1 MNINLHKP
9 LSTLINLY
17 QLRVVS
23 NHTKNEFCP
32 LTSNK
37 MSDIKS
43 KAQGLDP
50 NVQPRNVLE
59 LVEKTNNIYE
69 SLVIISKRARQISSD
84 LKWEIQRKLEEFAV
98 NTDTIEEVQE
108 NKEQIE
114 ISKFYE
120 RLPNTP
126 IIAAQEFLNNEIQ
139 WRYSDEKE

>member
-1 MNINLHKP
+1 
-9 LSTLINLY
+9 
-17 QLRVVS
+17 
-23 NHTKNEFCP
+23 
-32 LTSNK
+32 

-120 RLPNTP
+120 RLPNPTL
-126 IIAAQEFLNNEIQ
+126 IATEEFIKGEIHHHYNDKRRRQ
-139 WRYSDEKE
+139 

>member
-1 MNINLHKP
+1 
-9 LSTLINLY
+9 
-17 QLRVVS
+17 
-23 NHTKNEFCP
+23 
-32 LTSNK
+32 

-59 LVEKTNNIYE
+59 LVDKTHNIYE

-98 NTDTIEEVQE
+98 SSDTIEEVQE

-120 RLPNTP
+120 RLPNTA
-126 IIAAQEFLNNEIQ
+126 IIAAHEFMNDEIQ
-139 WRYSDEKE
+139 WRYVEERD